1 MDITIFPY
9 GAGVLGAVLLA
20 RGTFLYKVRILPRTV
35 RGKWVIFEK
44 FY

>member
-9 GAGVLGAVLLA
+9 GAGVLGAVPLA

-35 RGKWVIFEK
+35 RGKMGNF
-44 FY
+44 